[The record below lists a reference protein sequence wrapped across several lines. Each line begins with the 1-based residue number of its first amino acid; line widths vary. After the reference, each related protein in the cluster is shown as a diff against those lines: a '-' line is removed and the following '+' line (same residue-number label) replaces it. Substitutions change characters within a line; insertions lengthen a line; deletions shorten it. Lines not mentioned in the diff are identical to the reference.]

1 MLQQRYRIRLPLFLP
16 LFAIWSTWIAVWAW
30 APPGELIWGGMKW
43 IIVTIFSPVGI
54 VLLGSLTG
62 YRINFDGQVL
72 SFGFYP
78 FIRSVHVN
86 DIELLRTGGFAMSI
100 WHTRDTFRVVTR
112 KGATVGIPCDEAQ
125 EIVRL
130 IEPHINTDD
139 PSDAA

>member
-1 MLQQRYRIRLPLFLP
+1 MFQQRYGIRLPWFLP
-16 LFAIWSTWIAVWAW
+16 LITIWSIWIAVWAW
-30 APPGELIWGGMKW
+30 APPEELIWGSMKW

-62 YRINFDGQVL
+62 YRIEFDGQVL

-86 DIELLRTGGFAMSI
+86 DIEYLRTGGFSMSI
-100 WHTRDTFRVVTR
+100 WHTSDTFRVVTR
-112 KGATVGIPCDEAQ
+112 KGAVVGIPCDNAQ

-130 IEPHINTDD
+130 IEPHISNDGE
-139 PSDAA
+139 SR